1 MRPATPIL
9 HVDMDAFFASVEVV
23 RNPGLRGRPVVVGG
37 SGERGVVAAASYE
50 ARVFGIRSAMPSL
63 RARSLCPD
71 LVFLPSD
78 HAHYREVSRRVMAIF
93 HRFTPLVEPLSLD
106 EAFLDVGG
114 AVRTVG
120 EPVEIAAE
128 IRSLVS
134 LEEGLTCSVGVAPN
148 KFLAK
153 LASEQAK
160 PMVSASGP
168 EEGSGIYVVP
178 PDEVEAFLATLPAEA
193 VWGVGPRT
201 MECLQRLGV
210 ATVADLAVVPEA
222 TLVSLLG
229 DAAGR
234 KLWRLTRGMDDRS
247 VEPAQSVKSIGH
259 EETFSVDLMDPESLI
274 HELGGMTDAV
284 ASRARA
290 AGVTG
295 RTVNIKVRFADFT
308 TITRA
313 TTLADGTD
321 SSAKIVDV
329 AGAMLNRIDPSPG
342 VRLLGVSL
350 SGLREGSV
358 RQLRLDELPGDG
370 WDAEERGD
378 RLPRWREAE
387 GVVDRIR
394 RRFGHRAIGHGA
406 AGPGEGPEDPVDRQR
421 WGPDS

>member
-1 MRPATPIL
+1 VRPATPIL

-23 RNPGLRGRPVVVGG
+23 RNPDLRGRPLVVGG

-71 LVFLPSD
+71 LVFLPGD
-78 HAHYREVSRRVMAIF
+78 HAHYREVSGRVMAIF

-114 AVRTVG
+114 AGRSVG
-120 EPVEIAAE
+120 DPGGIASE
-128 IRSLVS
+128 IRRLVS
-134 LEEGLTCSVGVAPN
+134 VEEGLTCSVGVAPN

-160 PMVSASGP
+160 PRVSTSGSH
-168 EEGSGIYVVP
+168 EGSGVCVVP
-178 PDEVEAFLATLPAEA
+178 PASVEAFLAPLPAEV

-201 MECLQRLGV
+201 MERLRRLGV
-210 ATVADLAVVPEA
+210 VTVGDLAVVPEA

-229 DAAGR
+229 AAVGSQ
-234 KLWRLTRGMDDRS
+234 LWRLSRGVDDRS
-247 VEPAQSVKSIGH
+247 VEPGQSVKSIGH
-259 EETFSVDLMDPESLI
+259 EETFTVDLMDPESLM
-274 HELGGMTDAV
+274 HELGGMADSV
-284 ASRARA
+284 AGRARE
-290 AGVTG
+290 AGVTA
-295 RTVNIKVRFADFT
+295 RTVNIKVRFGDFT

-313 TTLADGTD
+313 STLADATD
-321 SSAKIVDV
+321 SSAEIAEV
-329 AGAMLNRIDPSPG
+329 AGAMLDKIDPSPG

-358 RQLRLDELPGDG
+358 RQLRLDELPGSG
-370 WDAEERGD
+370 WDGEERGD

-394 RRFGHRAIGHGA
+394 RRFGHRAIGHEV
-406 AGPGEGPEDPVDRQR
+406 AGSDRKSKDPAGRQP

>member
-23 RNPGLRGRPVVVGG
+23 RNPDLRGRPLVVGG

-71 LVFLPSD
+71 LVFLPGD
-78 HAHYREVSRRVMAIF
+78 HAHYREVSGRVMAIF

-114 AVRTVG
+114 AGRSVG
-120 EPVEIAAE
+120 DPGGIASE
-128 IRSLVS
+128 IRRLVS
-134 LEEGLTCSVGVAPN
+134 VEEGLTCSVGVAPN

-160 PMVSASGP
+160 PRVSTSGSH
-168 EEGSGIYVVP
+168 EGSGVCVVP
-178 PDEVEAFLATLPAEA
+178 PASVEAFLAPLPAEV

-201 MECLQRLGV
+201 MERLRRLGV
-210 ATVADLAVVPEA
+210 VTVGDLAVVPEA

-229 DAAGR
+229 AAVGSQ
-234 KLWRLTRGMDDRS
+234 LWRLSRGVDDRS
-247 VEPAQSVKSIGH
+247 VEPGQSVKSIGH
-259 EETFSVDLMDPESLI
+259 EETFTVDLMDPESLM
-274 HELGGMTDAV
+274 HELGGMADSV
-284 ASRARA
+284 AGRARES
-290 AGVTG
+290 GVTA
-295 RTVNIKVRFADFT
+295 RTVNIKVRFGDFT

-313 TTLADGTD
+313 STLADATD
-321 SSAKIVDV
+321 SSAEIAEV
-329 AGAMLNRIDPSPG
+329 AGAMLDKIDPSPG

-358 RQLRLDELPGDG
+358 RQLRLDELPGSG
-370 WDAEERGD
+370 WDGEERGD

-394 RRFGHRAIGHGA
+394 RRFGHRAIGHEV
-406 AGPGEGPEDPVDRQR
+406 AGSDRKSKDPAGRQP